1 MRSFLPEGRIGTR
14 GGITPRKT
22 TTRTEKSSSRFLKNN
37 VTFITFCS
45 RLDCMNDITSSK
57 KMENGIVVFW
67 EEQGSSKFESFNYSE
82 LIDMK
87 INALD
92 LLEHPK
98 YYKVDGNAH
107 KIVARY

>member
-1 MRSFLPEGRIGTR
+1 
-14 GGITPRKT
+14 
-22 TTRTEKSSSRFLKNN
+22 
-37 VTFITFCS
+37 
-45 RLDCMNDITSSK
+45 MNDITSSK

-67 EEQGSSKFESFNYSE
+67 QEQGKDKFESFNYSE

-98 YYKVDGNAH
+98 SYKVDGNAH
-107 KIVARY
+107 RLSASY

>member
-1 MRSFLPEGRIGTR
+1 
-14 GGITPRKT
+14 
-22 TTRTEKSSSRFLKNN
+22 
-37 VTFITFCS
+37 
-45 RLDCMNDITSSK
+45 MNDIVGSK

-67 EEQGSSKFESFNYSE
+67 MEKDVKKNDSFNFSE

-98 YYKVDGNAH
+98 FFKVDVPGH
-107 KIVARY
+107 KLIVKK

>member
-1 MRSFLPEGRIGTR
+1 
-14 GGITPRKT
+14 
-22 TTRTEKSSSRFLKNN
+22 
-37 VTFITFCS
+37 
-45 RLDCMNDITSSK
+45 MNDIVSSK

-67 EEQGSSKFESFNYSE
+67 MEKDEKKNDSFNYSE

-98 YYKVDGNAH
+98 SYKVDVPAH
-107 KIVARY
+107 KLIVEK

>member
-1 MRSFLPEGRIGTR
+1 
-14 GGITPRKT
+14 
-22 TTRTEKSSSRFLKNN
+22 
-37 VTFITFCS
+37 
-45 RLDCMNDITSSK
+45 MNDIVGSK

-67 EEQGSSKFESFNYSE
+67 MEKDEKKYDSFNYAE

-98 YYKVDGNAH
+98 SYKVDVPGH
-107 KIVARY
+107 KLIIKK

>member
-1 MRSFLPEGRIGTR
+1 
-14 GGITPRKT
+14 
-22 TTRTEKSSSRFLKNN
+22 
-37 VTFITFCS
+37 
-45 RLDCMNDITSSK
+45 MNDIMSSK

-67 EEQGSSKFESFNYSE
+67 MEKDVKKNDSFNYSE

-98 YYKVDGNAH
+98 SYKVDVPGH
-107 KIVARY
+107 KLIVKK

>member
-1 MRSFLPEGRIGTR
+1 MHEI
-14 GGITPRKT
+14 
-22 TTRTEKSSSRFLKNN
+22 
-37 VTFITFCS
+37 V
-45 RLDCMNDITSSK
+45 SSK

-67 EEQGSSKFESFNYSE
+67 NEKNDKKYDSFNYAE

-98 YYKVDGNAH
+98 SYKVDRDAH
-107 KIVARY
+107 RIIDKK